1 MAGLEAGGIFCAK
14 TSVTGQASPRFKGKE
29 I

>member
-1 MAGLEAGGIFCAK
+1 MFGLEAGGIFCTK
-14 TSVTGQASPRFKGKE
+14 TPVTGQASPRFKGKE